1 MTTAT
6 ANAATR
12 AAAAV
17 GAAAENGDGRGP
29 APAEPGSGYR
39 DKPRRFRLT
48 LVDTAAIL
56 AAVSTVLLSSLGAV
70 DAAGEPRVVIS
81 DGQGGEWI
89 YPLDGDREIQVP
101 GPLGSTTVH
110 IHDGSVAIETSPCP
124 NQTCVAAGSI
134 ERPGQWVAC
143 LPNQVFVRVEGGS
156 DDESG
161 VDTGTW

>member
-1 MTTAT
+1 
-6 ANAATR
+6 
-12 AAAAV
+12 V
-17 GAAAENGDGRGP
+17 GAAAENDDGRG
-29 APAEPGSGYR
+29 R
-39 DKPRRFRLT
+39 PRRFRLT
-48 LVDTAAIL
+48 IVDAAAIL
-56 AAVSTVLLSSLGAV
+56 AAASAVFLSSLGAV

-89 YPLDGDREIQVP
+89 YPLNQDREIEIP
-101 GPLGSTTVH
+101 GPLGSTTIH
-110 IHDGSVAIETSPCP
+110 IHSGVAIESSPCP